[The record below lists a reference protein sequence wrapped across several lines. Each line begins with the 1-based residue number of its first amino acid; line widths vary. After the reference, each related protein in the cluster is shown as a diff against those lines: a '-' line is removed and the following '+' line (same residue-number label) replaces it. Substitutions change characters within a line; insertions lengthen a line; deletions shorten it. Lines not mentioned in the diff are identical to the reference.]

1 MILDPSLRL
10 IGGRLPHGRWTD
22 VRVWHNRQH
31 LNDYRKSGGL
41 VLPKLWLPD
50 FDNGITDVGIHY
62 LLEAGFR
69 GGSAISTWYAGL
81 IDNSGYTGVAAGDTM
96 SSHSGWTEITTQYD
110 EAARQTLTFG
120 AAASRAITASVSFT
134 MNATKTVQGIFVNSV
149 STKGG
154 TTGTLWSTALFSSPP
169 GLVSGNVLTANY
181 TLSD

>member
-1 MILDPSLRL
+1 MRIRKNHSLL
-10 IGGRLPHGRWTD
+10 QDNLPHGRWEN
-22 VRVWHNRQH
+22 VRIWENQEQ
-31 LNDYRKSGGL
+31 LNDFKKYGSVVR
-41 VLPKLWLPD
+41 PKLWLPD
-50 FDNGITDVGIHY
+50 FRNGITNVGIHY

-120 AAASRAITASVSFT
+120 AAATRLITASVSFT
-134 MNATKTVQGIFVNSV
+134 MNASKTVQGIFVNSV

-154 TTGTLWSTALFSSPP
+154 TTGTLWSTALFSSAP
-169 GLVSGNVLTANY
+169 GLVAGNVLTANY